1 MMTKKIP
8 TVTPRIHPLMA
19 GAAISVT
26 VLSLVGTAA
35 IAGWLPNSG
44 ATAAAPVS
52 APVPANVAAVQAPTP
67 PEAAVPAPALAP
79 QPAAQATAA
88 APHYQ
93 RVSHQEAPAPR
104 AHQAPAM
111 ATEAAPQAPQPV
123 KQAAAHGPNY
133 VGIGTGAVIGGLLG
147 NQVGHG
153 NGRKLATLA
162 GMIGGGL
169 VGNEVQERQRQQDAP
184 NR

>member
-1 MMTKKIP
+1 MNKKIP
-8 TVTPRIHPLMA
+8 TAASRIHPLMA

-35 IAGWLPNSG
+35 IAGWLPTSG
-44 ATAAAPVS
+44 ASAAAPVS

-67 PEAAVPAPALAP
+67 LDAPAPSQPAS
-79 QPAAQATAA
+79 QPAAA
-88 APHYQ
+88 AP
-93 RVSHQEAPAPR
+93 APAPR
-104 AHQAPAM
+104 YQHVSHQAAPAERAQQAPAV
-111 ATEAAPQAPQPV
+111 AAQAPAQPV
-123 KQAAAHGPNY
+123 NQAAAAHGPNY

-153 NGRKLATLA
+153 NGRKLATIA

-169 VGNEVQERQRQQDAP
+169 VGNEVQERQRQPEAP
-184 NR
+184 KR